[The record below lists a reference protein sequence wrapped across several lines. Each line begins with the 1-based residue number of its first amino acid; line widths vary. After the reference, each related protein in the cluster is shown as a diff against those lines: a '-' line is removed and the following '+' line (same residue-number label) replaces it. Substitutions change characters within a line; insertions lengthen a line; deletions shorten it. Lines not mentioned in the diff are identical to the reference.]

1 MSCPIPCLRRGARY
15 SQAMDKFASDSF
27 VKDIWY
33 FAGLLNDIRDG
44 GTKAMSLAGEPIVLA
59 RDGNTVFAL
68 RDVCPHRAVPLSAGC
83 LKGGTIECPYHG
95 WRFGLDD
102 GQCKEIPA
110 LPANSDMEVGRIGVR
125 IYPIRRTGPMIWIYL
140 RSNPKDETA
149 PTIDPPVI
157 ALPRAHATLDDGV
170 ELACHIDHAVIGLMD
185 PAHGPYVHRQ
195 WWWRSETSM
204 HEKAKTFEP
213 RKRGFAMAAH
223 EPSSNSF
230 AYKLLGGKPV
240 TEITFRLPSV
250 RTEEITIGKRKVLSF
265 TALTPLDENRTA
277 IRQLFFTNHPTFR
290 ILSPILGRF
299 ARTFLRQD
307 SDMVDLQQT
316 GLKHDPRLMLV
327 DDADTQA
334 KWYYALKKAWAK
346 SNANGETF
354 VNPVKARIL
363 HWRS

>member
-1 MSCPIPCLRRGARY
+1 MSCPALTARY
-15 SQAMDKFASDSF
+15 SESMVDFASDNF

-33 FAGLLNDIRDG
+33 FAGLLSDVRDG
-44 GTKAMSLAGEPIVLA
+44 GTKALSLAGEPIVLA
-59 RDGNTVFAL
+59 REGDRIFAL
-68 RDVCPHRAVPLSAGC
+68 RDICPHRAVPLSSGC
-83 LKGGTIECPYHG
+83 VKSGTVECPYHG
-95 WRFGLDD
+95 WRFGLAD

-110 LPANSDMEVGRIGVR
+110 LPETADMDVSRIGVR
-125 IYPIRRTGPMIWIYL
+125 TYPIRQTGPLVWIYL
-140 RSNPKDETA
+140 RSDPKDESA
-149 PTIDPPVI
+149 PTIDPPAI
-157 ALPRAHATLDDGV
+157 ELPRTRATLDDGV
-170 ELACHIDHAVIGLMD
+170 ELGCHIDHAVIGLMD

-195 WWWRSETSM
+195 WWWRSERSI
-204 HEKAKTFEP
+204 HEKAKAFEP
-213 RKRGFAMAAH
+213 RERGFAMAAH

-277 IRQLFFTNHPTFR
+277 IRQLFFTDHPTFR
-290 ILSPILGRF
+290 ILSPILGGF

-307 SDMVDLQQT
+307 SDMVDLQQR

-327 DDADTQA
+327 EDADTQA

-346 SNANGETF
+346 SNARGDTF
-354 VNPVKARIL
+354 INPVKARIL
-363 HWRS
+363 RWRS